1 MKKYPSY
8 LNISVEE
15 FEKRIKDA
23 EQILQSCRICP
34 HQCGV
39 NRIAGEKGLCRST
52 AQVMV
57 SSYNAH
63 FGEEPPISGIGGSGT
78 IFFTNCT
85 LRCVFCQNYP
95 ISQLGNGNPVSIS
108 QLSKMMLDLQ
118 KRGCHNVNL
127 VTPTH
132 FVPQII
138 AAIAQ
143 SSKEGL
149 SIPIVYN
156 TSGYESLTALKLLEG
171 IIDIYMPDAKYAD
184 NILARKYSG
193 AKKYF
198 DVLKDALR
206 EMYRQTGDFKVDK
219 NGVAISGLLVR
230 HLVLPNNLAG
240 TDQILPWIA
249 QNISNKT
256 YISLMAQYFPTFRA
270 ADYPQL
276 SRLIT
281 RKEYQEAKFVLK
293 QCGFENGWLQQ

>member
-1 MKKYPSY
+1 
-8 LNISVEE
+8 
-15 FEKRIKDA
+15 
-23 EQILQSCRICP
+23 
-34 HQCGV
+34 
-39 NRIAGEKGLCRST
+39 
-52 AQVMV
+52 
-57 SSYNAH
+57 
-63 FGEEPPISGIGGSGT
+63 
-78 IFFTNCT
+78 
-85 LRCVFCQNYP
+85 
-95 ISQLGNGNPVSIS
+95 
-108 QLSKMMLDLQ
+108 MLT
-118 KRGCHNVNL
+118 RY
-127 VTPTH
+127 PTH

-156 TSGYESLTALKLLEG
+156 TSGYESLTTLKLLDG
-171 IIDIYMPDAKYAD
+171 IVDIYMPDAKYAD

-193 AKKYF
+193 AKKYV
-198 DVLKDALR
+198 DVLKNALR

-276 SRLIT
+276 SRPIT
-281 RKEYQEAKFVLK
+281 RKEYQEAKSVLK